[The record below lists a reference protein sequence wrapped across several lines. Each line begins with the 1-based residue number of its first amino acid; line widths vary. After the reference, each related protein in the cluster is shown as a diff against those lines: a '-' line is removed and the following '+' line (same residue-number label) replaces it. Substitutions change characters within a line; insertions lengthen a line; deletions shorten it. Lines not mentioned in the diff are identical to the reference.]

1 MDTIVGRF
9 EDTADPSANATCTL
23 TRDRIVAMSNTGTEA
38 AGVTDGPAMEGGGA
52 MDVGVGGQWMWGEGG
67 AMDVGGK
74 EGQWMLG
81 DEMQREEL

>member
-1 MDTIVGRF
+1 
-9 EDTADPSANATCTL
+9 
-23 TRDRIVAMSNTGTEA
+23 MSNTGTEA